1 MCESLLS
8 LKNYL
13 LLHDITQKQKKQ
25 IHGYHAYRNRRKE
38 KVIKQLQHFQ
48 INILS
53 KGQLN
58 HSCNFVIIVARL

>member
-53 KGQLN
+53 TG
-58 HSCNFVIIVARL
+58 